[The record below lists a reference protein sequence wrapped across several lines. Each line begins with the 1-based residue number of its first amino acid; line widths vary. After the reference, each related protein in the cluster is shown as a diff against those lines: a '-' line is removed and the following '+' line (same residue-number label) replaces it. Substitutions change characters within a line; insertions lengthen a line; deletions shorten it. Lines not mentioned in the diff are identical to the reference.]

1 MTSEEAAFWDY
12 WKEEWAGIECDK
24 DGVGHW
30 KTEGYSEDELGKCCY
45 LAGHATR
52 DYRRLLADAKAYRP
66 MVKYDE
72 QEHSS
77 NFGFTIKAYRQ
88 GKR

>member
-1 MTSEEAAFWDY
+1 MTGERMDKEEAFEGWWKKWQCIDIRAPKSFTERAF
-12 WKEEWAGIECDK
+12 
-24 DGVGHW
+24 
-30 KTEGYSEDELGKCCY
+30 
-45 LAGHATR
+45 
-52 DYRRLLADAKAYRP
+52 LADAKAYRP

>member
-1 MTSEEAAFWDY
+1 MTKPK
-12 WKEEWAGIECDK
+12 KEIKPMRVWGALSI
-24 DGVGHW
+24 DGEIQPAIMCKLKW
-30 KTEGYSEDELGKCCY
+30 RTKST
-45 LAGHATR
+45 LADLTILPTR